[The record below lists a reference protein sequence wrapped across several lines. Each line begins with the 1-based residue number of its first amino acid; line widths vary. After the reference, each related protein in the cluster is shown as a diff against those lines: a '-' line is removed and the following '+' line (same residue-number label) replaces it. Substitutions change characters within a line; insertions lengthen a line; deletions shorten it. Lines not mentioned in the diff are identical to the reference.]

1 VDCIFCGIVAG
12 KVPAN
17 IVYQDELVTAF
28 RDIKPQAPIHILVI
42 PNVHLES
49 VSDLQPEHDRL
60 VGHMISIANQLA
72 VQEEIN
78 QSGYRLV
85 INRGEH
91 GGQSVYHLHVHLLGG
106 RWMRWPPG

>member
-1 VDCIFCGIVAG
+1 MDCIFCGIVAG

-49 VSDLQPEHDRL
+49 VSNLQSEHDRL

-72 VQEEIN
+72 VQEGID